1 MGLTQEELA
10 GILCVTSQAVSKWE
24 SEAGLPDTAQI
35 VPLARALNVS
45 TDALFGFGRESY
57 DMAAAEKI
65 LKEADTLR
73 DSGSQME
80 GALKAADFLD
90 GKCEEDIFNYRV
102 LMRYVQSVAHL
113 SRFVS
118 YNGLFADDEAIWQK
132 YVKAAVNRGTQVI
145 RYSGEKELIEKCHYA
160 LAWIYWHKQDFT
172 KGREHIAAL
181 PSIAN
186 NMLQET
192 INSYYC
198 SAESAKE
205 GEWLRFET

>member
-1 MGLTQEELA
+1 MRKRKYATPLLVLSVA
-10 GILCVTSQAVSKWE
+10 SLVTYLGFSSWN
-24 SEAGLPDTAQI
+24 
-35 VPLARALNVS
+35 LNSSAKKDFEINLDNSGKKV
-45 TDALFGFGRESY
+45 AYFGSRYFTS
-57 DMAAAEKI
+57 I
-65 LKEADTLR
+65 
-73 DSGSQME
+73 E

-118 YNGLFADDEAIWQK
+118 YNGLFAEDEAIWQK

-145 RYSGEKELIEKCHYA
+145 RYSGEKELIEKCHYT

-186 NMLQET
+186 NIPEK
-192 INSYYC
+192 IN
-198 SAESAKE
+198 
-205 GEWLRFET
+205 